1 MKILILQCFD
11 KPGGQSN
18 RSYLFANQLQ
28 KLGHEITYYTNRY
41 NHLDK
46 QKKIEKH
53 FKVNDKIKYIYI
65 DNKKFKNNKFLSVVF
80 NSLSI
85 LKINQKFDIIIGPS
99 VPLINSFFGLILSKL
114 IKAKFF
120 YEIRDVWPEALV
132 YNKVISKYSLLYIIL
147 KILEIKIYKFCNGV
161 ISSLPNTKNYISYY
175 NNKIPQIYLPNSYL
189 SYPKYKKRFRK
200 KKIKVFYVGR
210 FNADHNIKI
219 ILEAAHYL
227 MVKKK
232 TNIIIDLY
240 GYGEKLNYLKKKI
253 IEKKLKNIRYKSVLK
268 KTDIFIKSKKYDL
281 ALCTLT
287 NSKAYQWGINLNK
300 IYEYLNSSMP
310 IIFSGDVPSNPV
322 LKAKCGFVCKPN
334 DYKTLAKNILK
345 YENLS
350 GKNKIKLSNNAK
362 FFFDTNYNLR
372 KKAAM
377 LDVFLRKNCNK

>member
-200 KKIKVFYVGR
+200 KK
-210 FNADHNIKI
+210 N
-219 ILEAAHYL
+219 
-227 MVKKK
+227 
-232 TNIIIDLY
+232 
-240 GYGEKLNYLKKKI
+240 
-253 IEKKLKNIRYKSVLK
+253 KS
-268 KTDIFIKSKKYDL
+268 F
-281 ALCTLT
+281 LCWT
-287 NSKAYQWGINLNK
+287 I
-300 IYEYLNSSMP
+300 
-310 IIFSGDVPSNPV
+310 
-322 LKAKCGFVCKPN
+322 
-334 DYKTLAKNILK
+334 
-345 YENLS
+345 
-350 GKNKIKLSNNAK
+350 
-362 FFFDTNYNLR
+362 
-372 KKAAM
+372 
-377 LDVFLRKNCNK
+377 